1 MGCKNFMNLTR
12 SNHLMNAL
20 LYSPTGVAEYDPTR
34 GISYPLPFAPEPEE
48 IVESNPTLD
57 RIDDDDYVEDTGSD
71 YCTQEWRPLR
81 SVLDRMFGPGGGRF
95 VWYTHTNEAMDVEDM
110 ATPHVFYALRMVWNH
125 SVPQVLKVGD
135 GPNYPDVRRW
145 CETYRRAAIDT
156 LANELSQREDEL
168 SPELRME
175 LFEMVQKTVVILQLG
190 L

>member
-1 MGCKNFMNLTR
+1 MKLIV

-34 GISYPLPFAPEPEE
+34 DIRYPLPFAPEPEE
-48 IVESNPTLD
+48 IVESNPTM
-57 RIDDDDYVEDTGSD
+57 DDEDTGSD
-71 YCTQEWRPLR
+71 YSTQEWRSLR
-81 SVLDRMFGPGGGRF
+81 SVLDRVLGPGGGRF
-95 VWYTHTNEAMDVEDM
+95 VWYTHTGEAMDVEDM

-145 CETYRRAAIDT
+145 CDSYRKAAITT
-156 LANELSQREDEL
+156 LANELAQRDDEL
-168 SPELRME
+168 GEELRME
-175 LFEMVQKTVVILQLG
+175 LFEMVQKTLVILQLG